1 MRISAILSAVLLAAA
16 VVAAP
21 VEKSLNGKRATAD
34 RGSYTVSGLGA
45 RKKAV
50 LSNGGDTLAM
60 AVAML
65 ETEKMSTNYT
75 YGDGKTGDSG
85 NFGIFKQNWLMIRQ
99 AVPQYSKYT
108 GAQWNAGAA
117 LNSNLSWDVKVLKAA
132 QSKWGIDLWFA
143 GHRDG
148 ESGFQNPNTAD
159 IQNYRN
165 AVYWIKAQIDSNCV
179 YRTDDT
185 RFWVSVPAI

>member
-1 MRISAILSAVLLAAA
+1 
-16 VVAAP
+16 
-21 VEKSLNGKRATAD
+21 
-34 RGSYTVSGLGA
+34 
-45 RKKAV
+45 
-50 LSNGGDTLAM
+50 
-60 AVAML
+60 
-65 ETEKMSTNYT
+65 
-75 YGDGKTGDSG
+75 
-85 NFGIFKQNWLMIRQ
+85 NWFMIRQ
-99 AVPQYSKYT
+99 AAPQYSNYT
-108 GAQWNAGAA
+108 SEQWNAGAA

-148 ESGFQNPNTAD
+148 ESGFQNPNTTD